1 MESAAISSQLQ
12 QIRLH
17 LKHHHAITSWEA
29 FELFGITRL
38 SAIIYTLRKTH
49 NIVSVPMTAT
59 NRYGNTVNF
68 VKYVYEGEKDDAEV

>member
-1 MESAAISSQLQ
+1 MENAIDTQRE

-29 FELFGITRL
+29 FEMYGITRL

-49 NIVSVPMTAT
+49 NIRSLPLTAK
-59 NRYGNTVNF
+59 NRFGNTVNF
-68 VKYVYEGEKDDAEV
+68 VKYIYEGEKDAEL

>member
-1 MESAAISSQLQ
+1 MKNAIDTQRE

-29 FELFGITRL
+29 FEMYGITRL

-49 NIVSVPMTAT
+49 NIRSLPMTTT
-59 NRYGNTVNF
+59 NRFGNTVNY
-68 VKYVYEGEKDDAEV
+68 VKYVYEGEKDYA

>member
-1 MESAAISSQLQ
+1 MENAIDTQRE

-17 LKHHHAITSWEA
+17 LKHHHAITSREA
-29 FELFGITRL
+29 FEMYGITRL

-49 NIVSVPMTAT
+49 YITSVPMTTT

-68 VKYVYEGEKDDAEV
+68 VKYVYGGEKDDAEI